1 MGPKTA
7 EKLILQY
14 KTVENLLASIDKLKP
29 AQRKK
34 IESDRDILILSRKLA
49 EIKLDV
55 PLTFKLKDA
64 EIRFFHD
71 QLYANINAIKIKGM
85 ARILDMIKEWN
96 KEHLFEDFA

>member
-1 MGPKTA
+1 
-7 EKLILQY
+7 
-14 KTVENLLASIDKLKP
+14 
-29 AQRKK
+29 
-34 IESDRDILILSRKLA
+34 
-49 EIKLDV
+49 LDV

-64 EIRFFHD
+64 EIGFFHD